1 MITKI
6 WICIVNRNSRYLLL
20 ITVVLKN
27 EGIKKFLDKEGI
39 KNILTKEDSLSYAT
53 MEEERS
59 SVKMIVGHGRRNS
72 WRSLNSQYQ
81 LTERK
86 QWATN
91 PVIDGVKR
99 QRAGFISNE
108 RGVRASQTEREWKYF
123 VIILIAV
130 CPKD

>member
-1 MITKI
+1 MRNLNMQKCTDCTFKI
-6 WICIVNRNSRYLLL
+6 KQYLIFCLDSTSLIYDHKNLNLHSQRYLLL

-86 QWATN
+86 Q
-91 PVIDGVKR
+91 
-99 QRAGFISNE
+99 
-108 RGVRASQTEREWKYF
+108 
-123 VIILIAV
+123 
-130 CPKD
+130 